1 MVSQFRLDSLHLV
14 YLGVFKRLI
23 TTWCKWNGMWKLNRM
38 TITAISRTLECISI
52 YCPQDL
58 TRKPRS
64 LEELKFFKGTEF
76 RRLCLYDGILVF
88 KDFVN
93 ENIYK
98 HFLLLHSAIYILS
111 HPILVHSMSDYANQ
125 LLRTF
130 ITHAATI
137 YGKKFVVY
145 NVHALSHL
153 AEECALHGHLESF
166 SAFKYENFL
175 KSIKCLLQSG
185 YKPLHQVAN
194 RDLERN
200 ISVPIILESNVGE
213 VKLSKRFIPQIEVLH
228 GVHYKCVTIDNVVL
242 QIGKKDSCFILITD
256 EVIILEDTVHIE
268 NRIFLVG
275 KQFQQSKDF
284 YTYPFPSST
293 LSILSVSQL
302 NENVRILS
310 MSEIKAKCWLIPD
323 HNSFLCVPLLHT
335 FPVFQALQSS

>member
-200 ISVPIILESNVGE
+200 ISVPIILEN
-213 VKLSKRFIPQIEVLH
+213 
-228 GVHYKCVTIDNVVL
+228 NVVL